1 MRVARSVVSLSV
13 VSILLGW
20 APTTRAA
27 GGEAAPPPDPTTLDQ
42 IVVTGEKSGRSVQ
55 DTTSS
60 VAVTTEAR
68 IEQENLQ
75 SAYEVFNRTANM
87 AQTYGDAGF
96 SIRGIRNIDGGSDAP
111 LATIYLDG
119 AALPWK
125 AISWAPLS
133 LWDLQQ
139 VEVLRGPQSTLQGEN
154 ALAGAIVL
162 RTAEPTMDW
171 QGKLRVLASD
181 PSDRSLAGA
190 IGGPIVADEL
200 AFRASVEQRSFDGYT
215 WNLTRQAADDAQVS
229 AIYRG
234 KLLWTPSAIAGL
246 KVQLGYTR
254 SHRTGPYMYS
264 YVRTDLPDYFAH
276 RYTTN
281 NTPDRTRSDS
291 DIVTLQAD
299 YALSDAWSLSSVSAW
314 NKVTSSSLWDM
325 DHGPDNAGYARRQLD
340 DTTASQELRL
350 HYAGA
355 AVQGLLGAYWAR
367 HVEDNDAQLLNNV
380 ATPTT
385 TIAGLLR
392 SAGFPAATAT
402 AIATR
407 YAQALPVIPVDY
419 VSASPTRSSNRA
431 LFADGQWQMGSGFS
445 LLGGLRYDRQRYA
458 MASDTTAAFAGRYPD
473 PAAFAASGTALY
485 RAIVAINQ
493 GVAGIVRSANGEV
506 AWNTRDFD
514 ALLPKLGVRYDW
526 NPDLSASL
534 VVQRGYRSG
543 GSSFNSARSQAFPY
557 DPEYT
562 WNYEAALRS
571 QWLDRRLTLN
581 ANAYYIDWKDKQTT
595 AYFGLNSFDFN
606 TVNAGRAHL
615 YGAELEASHRP
626 NEAFD
631 WYGSLGYARTRYD
644 SFATIAGASVID
656 YAGRE
661 FAYAPHWTAA
671 LGANWRFAEGWLANL
686 NASFRDRVYTDI
698 GAGAVQL
705 ASRTVV
711 NAKFGYENL
720 DWSAWIFANN
730 LLDRQYLQYRWATDP
745 VAILGAPRVVGIGF
759 EARW

>member
-1 MRVARSVVSLSV
+1 MRVARSVLFLSV
-13 VSILLGW
+13 VSVLIGL
-20 APTTRAA
+20 APPTRAA
-27 GGEAAPPPDPTTLDQ
+27 SGDAAPPPDPTTLDQ

-75 SAYEVFNRTANM
+75 SVYEVFNRTANV

-96 SIRGIRNIDGGSDAP
+96 SIRGIRDIDGGGDAP

-119 AALPWK
+119 AALPQT

-139 VEVLRGPQSTLQGEN
+139 VEILRGPQSTLQGEN
-154 ALAGAIVL
+154 ALAGAVIL

-190 IGGPIVADEL
+190 VGGPIVADEL
-200 AFRASVEQRSFDGYT
+200 AFRVSVEQRSFEGYN
-215 WNLTRQAADDAQVS
+215 WNLTRQAADDALVS

-234 KLLWTPSAIAGL
+234 KLLWTPSALPGL
-246 KVQLGYTR
+246 KVQFGYTR
-254 SHRTGPYMYS
+254 AHRTGPYMYS
-264 YVRTDLPDYFAH
+264 YVRTDLPDYFEH

-281 NTPDRTRSDS
+281 NTPDRNHTDS

-299 YALSDAWSLSSVSAW
+299 YALAEAWSLSSVSAW
-314 NKVTSSSLWDM
+314 NKVDSFSTWDL
-325 DHGPDNAGYARRQLD
+325 DRGPANTAYSQRQIST
-340 DTTASQELRL
+340 TTASQELRL
-350 HYAGA
+350 RYEGVAL
-355 AVQGLLGAYWAR
+355 QGLVGAYWAR
-367 HVEDNDAQLLNNV
+367 HVEDNDARSLTNV
-380 ATPTT
+380 ATPTA
-385 TIAGLLR
+385 TIARLLG
-392 SAGFPAATAT
+392 SAGFPAASAS
-402 AIATR
+402 AIAAR
-407 YAQALPVIPVDY
+407 YAQVLPVIPVDY
-419 VSASPTRSSNRA
+419 SAANPSRSSNRA
-431 LFADGQWQMGSGFS
+431 LFADGQWRIAGGFS

-458 MASDTTAAFAGRYPD
+458 MASDTAATFAGQYPD
-473 PAAFAASGTALY
+473 PATFAASGTALY
-485 RAIVAINQ
+485 RAVAAINQ
-493 GVAGIVRSANGEV
+493 GVAGIVRSASGEV

-514 ALLPKLGVRYDW
+514 ALLPKLGARYEW

-543 GSSFNSARSQAFPY
+543 GSSFNVARSQAFAY

-562 WNYEAALRS
+562 WNYEASLRS

-581 ANAYYIDWKDKQTT
+581 ANAYYIDWKDKQAT
-595 AYFGLNSFDFN
+595 AYFGLNSYDYN

-615 YGAELEASHRP
+615 YGGELELSHRLDD
-626 NEAFD
+626 AFD
-631 WYGSLGYARTRYD
+631 WYGSLGFSRTRYD
-644 SFATIAGASVID
+644 SFATIVGADVTD
-656 YAGRE
+656 YAGSE
-661 FAYAPHWTAA
+661 FAYAPRWTAA
-671 LGANWRFAEGWLANL
+671 LGANWRFADGWLANL
-686 NASFRDRVYTDI
+686 NASFRDRVYTDV
-698 GAGAVQL
+698 GAGAAQL
-705 ASRTVV
+705 ASRTLV
-711 NAKFGYENL
+711 NAKLGYETL

-730 LLDRQYLQYRWATDP
+730 LLDRHYVQYRWASDP
-745 VAILGAPRVVGIGF
+745 IALLGAPRVVGIGF

>member
-1 MRVARSVVSLSV
+1 MRVARSVLSLSV
-13 VSILLGW
+13 VSVVLGW
-20 APTTRAA
+20 ASPTRAA
-27 GGEAAPPPDPTTLDQ
+27 EGDAAPPPDPTTLDR

-75 SAYEVFNRTANM
+75 SVYEVFNRTANV

-96 SIRGIRNIDGGSDAP
+96 SIRGIRDTDGGGDAP

-119 AALPWK
+119 AALPQT

-139 VEVLRGPQSTLQGEN
+139 VEILRGPQSTLQGEN
-154 ALAGAIVL
+154 ALAGAVIL

-190 IGGPIVADEL
+190 VGGPIVADEL
-200 AFRASVEQRSFDGYT
+200 AFRVSVEQRSFEGYN
-215 WNLTRQAADDAQVS
+215 WNLTRQASDDALVS

-234 KLLWTPSAIAGL
+234 KLLWTPSALPGL

-254 SHRTGPYMYS
+254 AHRTGPYMYS
-264 YVRTDLPDYFAH
+264 YVRTDLPDYFEH
-276 RYTTN
+276 RYSTN
-281 NTPDRTRSDS
+281 NTPDRTRTDS

-299 YALSDAWSLSSVSAW
+299 YALADAWTLSSVSAW
-314 NKVTSSSLWDM
+314 NKVDSFSTWDL
-325 DHGPDNAGYARRQLD
+325 DRGPANTAYSQRDIST
-340 DTTASQELRL
+340 TTASQELRL
-350 HYAGA
+350 RYEGTAL
-355 AVQGLLGAYWAR
+355 QGLIGAYWAR
-367 HVEDNDAQLLNNV
+367 HVEDNDSRSLTNV
-380 ATPTT
+380 ATPTA
-385 TIAGLLR
+385 TIARLLG
-392 SAGFPAATAT
+392 SAGFPTASAN
-402 AIATR
+402 AIAAR
-407 YAQALPVIPVDY
+407 YAQVLPVIPVDY
-419 VSASPTRSSNRA
+419 SSANPSRSSNRA
-431 LFADGQWQMGSGFS
+431 LFADGQWRIAGGFS
-445 LLGGLRYDRQRYA
+445 LLGGLRYDRQRYE
-458 MASDTTAAFAGRYPD
+458 MASDTAATFAGQYPD

-493 GVAGIVRSANGEV
+493 GVAGIVNSASGEV

-514 ALLPKLGVRYDW
+514 ALLPKLGARYEW
-526 NPDLSASL
+526 SPDLSASL

-543 GSSFNSARSQAFPY
+543 GSSFNVARSQAFAY

-562 WNYEAALRS
+562 WNYEASLRS

-581 ANAYYIDWKDKQTT
+581 ANAYYIDWKDKQAT
-595 AYFGLNSFDFN
+595 AYFGLNSYDYN

-615 YGAELEASHRP
+615 YGGELELSHHLG
-626 NEAFD
+626 EAFD
-631 WYGSLGYARTRYD
+631 WYGSLGFSRTRYD
-644 SFATIAGASVID
+644 SFATIVGAEVTD
-656 YAGRE
+656 YAGSE
-661 FAYAPHWTAA
+661 FAYAPRWTAA
-671 LGANWRFAEGWLANL
+671 LGANWRFADGWLANL
-686 NASFRDRVYTDI
+686 NASYRDRVYTNV
-698 GAGAVQL
+698 GTGAVQL
-705 ASRTVV
+705 ASRTLV
-711 NAKFGYENL
+711 NAKLGYETL

-730 LLDRQYLQYRWATDP
+730 LLDRHYVQYRWATDP
-745 VAILGAPRVVGIGF
+745 IALLGAPRVVGIGF